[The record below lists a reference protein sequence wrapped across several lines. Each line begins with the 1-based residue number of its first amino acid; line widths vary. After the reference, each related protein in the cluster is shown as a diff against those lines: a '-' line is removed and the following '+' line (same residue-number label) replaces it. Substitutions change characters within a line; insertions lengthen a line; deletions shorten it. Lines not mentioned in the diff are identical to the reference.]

1 LTTAADLLLRR
12 ADDDSPALLFQDQ
25 AWSYR
30 DLVREGQRRAA
41 VYARLHDPDRP
52 PHIGILLENGP
63 EYFFWLAGAAL
74 CGAVAVGVNATYR
87 GAQLAQLVAHTDCDV
102 VVTEAALAPL
112 LDGCDLDL
120 PSGSVLTVDEP
131 AYADVLAATRPTE
144 ERVAAVTDDTLYLL
158 VFTSGST
165 GMPKAVR
172 CTQGRFAATGLH
184 VATIAA
190 MTGTDVSYIPS
201 PLFHTSALFVGWSP
215 ALNIGTPVATRP
227 RFSASGTLPDVRR
240 VGATFMN
247 YTGKL
252 LNYILAT
259 PEAAD
264 DATCPLRLV
273 VGNEASAWDIKEF
286 SRRFGC
292 DVRDSYGSTEGLII
306 IRRDPSMPEGSI
318 GTANPSVKVVDSE
331 TGVERPRAAFGPD
344 GRVLNLEAA
353 IGEIVETAPSSAFEG
368 YYKNPEATRTRFR
381 DGWYWSGD
389 LAYRDADGWF
399 YFAGR
404 ANDWIRVDGE
414 NFATAPVEA
423 ILGRHLDVRS
433 VAVYAV
439 PDDPVGDRV
448 MAAIEMRDGAVFDA
462 VEFDGFLRAQPDLSP
477 KWIPAFVR
485 VLPELPKLAS
495 MKIDRQRL
503 RRDAWRA
510 PDVEWRP
517 ARGEAL
523 RPLSDTDRAAIDHLL
538 H

>member
-1 LTTAADLLLRR
+1 MATTAELLLRR
-12 ADDDSPALLFQDQ
+12 ADDDAPALLFGDQ
-25 AWSYR
+25 IWSYR

-41 VYARLHDPDRP
+41 LYMQLHDPDRP
-52 PHIGILLENGP
+52 PHIGVLLENGP
-63 EYFFWLAGAAL
+63 EYFFWLAGASL
-74 CGAVAVGVNATYR
+74 CGAAVVGINATYR
-87 GAQLAQLVAHTDCDV
+87 GAQLAQLVSHTDCDV
-102 VVTEAALAPL
+102 LVTERALAPL
-112 LDGCDLDL
+112 LDSCELELDPGRVLDVDL
-120 PSGSVLTVDEP
+120 PAFAER
-131 AYADVLAATRPTE
+131 LAATHPTVE
-144 ERVAAVTDDTLYLL
+144 GSASVTEATLYLL

-190 MTGTDVSYIPS
+190 MTRTDVSYIPS

-215 ALNIGTPVATRP
+215 ALNVGTPVATRP
-227 RFSASGTLPDVRR
+227 KFSASGTLPDIRR
-240 VGATFMN
+240 FGATFMN

-264 DATCPLRLV
+264 DAGCPLRLA
-273 VGNEASAWDIKEF
+273 VGNEASARDIKEF
-286 SRRFGC
+286 ARRFGC

-331 TGVERPRAAFGPD
+331 TGVERPRARFDAD

-368 YYKNPEATRTRFR
+368 YYKNEEATSARFR
-381 DGWYWSGD
+381 NGWYWSGD

-414 NFATAPVEA
+414 NFATSPVEA

-448 MAAIEMRDGAVFDA
+448 MAALELREGAAFDPMEFDA
-462 VEFDGFLRAQPDLSP
+462 FLHAQPDLSP
-477 KWIPAFVR
+477 KWIPSFVR
-485 VLPELPKLAS
+485 VLAELPKLAS

-503 RRDAWRA
+503 RRDSWRA
-510 PDVEWRP
+510 PDVQWRR
-517 ARGEAL
+517 ARGEPL
-523 RPLSDTDRAAIDHLL
+523 RLLSDADRAAIDHLL
-538 H
+538 D